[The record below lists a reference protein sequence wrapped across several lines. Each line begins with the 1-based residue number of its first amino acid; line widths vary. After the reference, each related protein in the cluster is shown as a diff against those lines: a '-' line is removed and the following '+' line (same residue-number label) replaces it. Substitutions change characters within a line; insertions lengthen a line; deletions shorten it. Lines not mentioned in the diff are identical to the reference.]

1 MYTYRYNIV
10 IAVLAHELGE
20 EHSKDAVKS
29 VTFFIACRSGM
40 HYILTFLI
48 HKSALTIAKEMLSIL
63 ALFDLSKTVQSD
75 NGSEFTNNLNC
86 FIFEYVKGAI
96 FIEVYWTRAH
106 GG

>member
-10 IAVLAHELGE
+10 SAVLAHELRE
-20 EHSKDAVKS
+20 EHSKDAVKL

-48 HKSALTIAKEMLSIL
+48 HKSALTIVKEMLSIL